1 MNVID
6 FSALQTGISVLFS
19 FVPIALMIIG
29 WKILFKNAQRIATRS
44 ETFAIVNDLISQLN
58 NAREGCINYWCS
70 AEQDNFNAELEWQK
84 LKPYITSVRSSKDF
98 LSANRNI
105 KIGHK
110 SIVQFRRALSY
121 NMVNLSVDD
130 FENARSESI
139 TNIHNATQSFKE
151 ELLTKFEA
159 NYPARF

>member
-44 ETFAIVNDLISQLN
+44 ETFTIVNDLINQLN
-58 NAREGCINYWCS
+58 NAREGCIDYWCS
-70 AEQDNFNAELEWQK
+70 AQQDDFNAELEWQK

-105 KIGHK
+105 KYHLHIMYA
-110 SIVQFRRALSY
+110 Q
-121 NMVNLSVDD
+121 
-130 FENARSESI
+130 
-139 TNIHNATQSFKE
+139 TNRM
-151 ELLTKFEA
+151 L
-159 NYPARF
+159 